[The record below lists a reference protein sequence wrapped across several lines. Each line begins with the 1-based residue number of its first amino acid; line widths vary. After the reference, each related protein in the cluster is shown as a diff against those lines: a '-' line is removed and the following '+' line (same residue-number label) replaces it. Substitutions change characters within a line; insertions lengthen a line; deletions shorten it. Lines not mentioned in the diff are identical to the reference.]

1 MKHCHAS
8 FLTPINALGRSLIL
22 DGETAETENS
32 FILSGQLL
40 ELDR

>member
-1 MKHCHAS
+1 MKHCHVS
-8 FLTPINALGRSLIL
+8 FLTPVNALERSLIL
-22 DGETAETENS
+22 DCEKAETENS